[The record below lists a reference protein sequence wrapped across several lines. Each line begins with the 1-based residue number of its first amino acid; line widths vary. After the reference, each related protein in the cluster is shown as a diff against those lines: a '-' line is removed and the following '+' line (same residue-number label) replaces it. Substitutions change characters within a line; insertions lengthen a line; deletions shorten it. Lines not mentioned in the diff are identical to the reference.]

1 MENKNTWCV
10 YMHTSPSGKVYIG
23 ITSGNPKD
31 RWKNGF
37 GYLKKNKNGDYTQP
51 SMARAINK
59 YGWDSFQHNIL
70 FENLSKQE
78 AEHKERLFVAF
89 WETNNPK
96 FGYNIRGGGG
106 SCGTM
111 SEESRKKISESRMGE
126 KNPNFGKPL
135 SLEAR
140 QHLSEIRTGEG
151 NPFYGKHLSDEHKQK
166 ISEANKGRKHTKETC
181 KKISK
186 ANKGRKLSEETK
198 NKISESLKG
207 ENAPNY
213 GKHLSEETKRKLRE
227 INIGRKHTD
236 ATKKRLSDM
245 RKGIT
250 PPEKCLQ
257 NAIKANKKSILCI
270 ELNKQWDSV
279 ISAAEELNIDPSGIA
294 KVARGVKKSAG
305 KHPIT
310 GEKLHWKYV
319 GENI

>member
-1 MENKNTWCV
+1 MEDKNTWCV

-51 SMARAINK
+51 VIARAINK
-59 YGWDSFQHNIL
+59 YKWENFKHDIL

-78 AEHKERLFVAF
+78 AERRECLLVAL

-106 SCGTM
+106 AYGTM

-135 SLEAR
+135 SEEAR
-140 QHLSEIRTGEG
+140 KHLSKIRSGEG
-151 NPFYGKHLSDEHKQK
+151 NPFYGKHLSEEHRRK
-166 ISEANKGRKHTKETC
+166 ISEANKGKKRTKETRE
-181 KKISK
+181 KISK
-186 ANKGRKLSEETK
+186 ANKGRRLSEETK

-227 INIGRKHTD
+227 INTGRHHTEE
-236 ATKKRLSDM
+236 TKKKLSDA
-245 RKGIT
+245 RKGVA

-257 NAIKANKKSILCI
+257 NAIEVNKKSILCI

-279 ISAAEELNIDPSGIA
+279 ISAAKELHIDPSGVA
-294 KVARGVKKSAG
+294 KAARGVNKSAG

-319 GENI
+319 